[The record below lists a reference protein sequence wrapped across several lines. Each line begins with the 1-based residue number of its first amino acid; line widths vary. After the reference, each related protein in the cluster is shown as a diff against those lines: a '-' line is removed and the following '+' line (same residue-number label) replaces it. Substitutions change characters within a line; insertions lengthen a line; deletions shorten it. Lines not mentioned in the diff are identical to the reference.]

1 MSRSILP
8 LSVLASILMLASCT
22 NNDKLSADVP
32 VETQIESP
40 VYVGAEVIYQ
50 TDSTVM
56 KGYMAYD
63 SLATD
68 KKPGILVIHEWWG
81 HNEYVRERADKLAEL
96 GYVVLAV
103 DMYGEG
109 KKAEHPKDAGMFAGE
124 VMSNMDVA
132 KARFEQALA
141 TLKMNS
147 NVDSTKIAIVGYCF
161 GGSVAMTMANAGYD
175 IDAVAA
181 FHSGLS
187 LPIPPQE
194 GVKAKYLI
202 CNGAADPFISA
213 ESVTAFKAQMDSVNA
228 NYKYIAYE
236 GAVHAFTSPYADE
249 MGAKF
254 ELPLAYNAAADS
266 SSWSELQILLKSVF

>member
-1 MSRSILP
+1 MSRTILP
-8 LSVLASILMLASCT
+8 LSVLASIFMLTSCT
-22 NNDKLSADVP
+22 NNDKPSADVP
-32 VETQIESP
+32 VESSMKSP
-40 VYVGAEVIYQ
+40 VYVGVEVIYQ

-56 KGYMAYD
+56 KGYVAYD
-63 SLATD
+63 SVATD

-96 GYVVLAV
+96 GYVALAV

-132 KARFEQALA
+132 KARFEQALT
-141 TLKMNS
+141 TLKKNPM
-147 NVDSTKIAIVGYCF
+147 VDSNSIAVVGYCF

-181 FHSGLS
+181 FHSGFS
-187 LPIPPQE
+187 LPIPPQN
-194 GVKAKYLI
+194 GIKAKYLI
-202 CNGAADPFISA
+202 CNGADDPFIPAESA
-213 ESVTAFKAQMDSVNA
+213 EAFKAKMDSVNA

-266 SSWSELQILLKSVF
+266 SSWFELQILLKSVF